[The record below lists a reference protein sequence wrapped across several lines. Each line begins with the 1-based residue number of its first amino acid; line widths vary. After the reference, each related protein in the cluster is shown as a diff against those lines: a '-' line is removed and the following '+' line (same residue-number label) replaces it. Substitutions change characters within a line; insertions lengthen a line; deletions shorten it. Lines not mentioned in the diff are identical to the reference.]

1 MKLPLPSGQMQ
12 LPRQQGLWYHIYIQ
26 YAQVGLI
33 SNSNTPFLGQHKLHK
48 TIRSEV
54 DQLYHK
60 VKEESG
66 WMTEWH
72 LRSQLFV
79 KFTSNLFL

>member
-1 MKLPLPSGQMQ
+1 MHRSVSYPIQTLLF
-12 LPRQQGLWYHIYIQ
+12 LYI
-26 YAQVGLI
+26 
-33 SNSNTPFLGQHKLHK
+33 HKLHK

-72 LRSQLFV
+72 LRSHLIVTLLLVVF
-79 KFTSNLFL
+79 S